1 MAVAL
6 PPEATCEGLE
16 GKGLRDLFGVLPES
30 LMSLAA
36 RASQT
41 LEWSFAHAFCGRCG
55 SPTDYSQTELARTC
69 PACGA
74 TFYPRLTPAV
84 ITLIS
89 KGPEILLARARTS
102 RPGFYSLIAGFV
114 EPGETL
120 EQAVAREV
128 LEEVGFEVRDI
139 KYFASQSWPFPS
151 QLMVGFT
158 ANHAAGPIRVNASE
172 LSDAQWFPADAL
184 PGDIEIP
191 STFSISGQ
199 LIRHR
204 VGGR

>member
-1 MAVAL
+1 
-6 PPEATCEGLE
+6 
-16 GKGLRDLFGVLPES
+16 
-30 LMSLAA
+30 
-36 RASQT
+36 
-41 LEWSFAHAFCGRCG
+41 
-55 SPTDYSQTELARTC
+55 
-69 PACGA
+69 
-74 TFYPRLTPAV
+74 V

-158 ANHAAGPIRVNASE
+158 ANHASGAIRVNESE
-172 LSDAQWFPADAL
+172 LSDAQWFPVDAV
-184 PGDIEIP
+184 PSDIEIP
-191 STFSISGQ
+191 TTFSISGQ